1 MSNNPIQTVVRYG
14 ETAPSRAI
22 AEWVEAI
29 WWIRGDVG
37 AADGARVRWH
47 DVLPDGCAD
56 WIVQADDG
64 GGARSFF
71 VGPMTRRL
79 SVPMAGGRANWF
91 GIRFRPGALGG
102 VLRVPLVEMRDGMA
116 EDLPLPVVASGVGRL
131 VDAVAGGT
139 APGELAGVAERLLV
153 RWHGLRGAREDAAR
167 AVRAVAVFAAR
178 NEDATVARIA
188 ANAGMS
194 VRTLRRVFDSAV
206 GVSPKFFARVLRV
219 QDVIAVMRLV
229 GRRGGA
235 VDWAGVA
242 AGAGFADQAHLVR
255 EFREFTGW
263 TPGAYLGA
271 LKNGRFLQYGRG
283 G

>member
-1 MSNNPIQTVVRYG
+1 
-14 ETAPSRAI
+14 
-22 AEWVEAI
+22 
-29 WWIRGDVG
+29 
-37 AADGARVRWH
+37 
-47 DVLPDGCAD
+47 
-56 WIVQADDG
+56 
-64 GGARSFF
+64 
-71 VGPMTRRL
+71 
-79 SVPMAGGRANWF
+79 
-91 GIRFRPGALGG
+91 
-102 VLRVPLVEMRDGMA
+102 MA

-131 VDAVAGGT
+131 VDAVAGGA

-153 RWHGLRGAREDAAR
+153 RWHGLRGAREGAAR

-178 NEDATVARIA
+178 NEGATVARIA

-263 TPGAYLGA
+263 TPGSYLGA

-283 G
+283 V